1 MSVSGRLRVL
11 GRWVRAKLFP
21 VRDVP
26 THLTALTR
34 RTAVELGA
42 QPAAVERLES
52 LAQETC
58 RETGLGS
65 IEE

>member
-1 MSVSGRLRVL
+1 MRSPNKLRVL
-11 GRWVRAKLFP
+11 GRWGRANLFP
-21 VRDVP
+21 VRDVL

-42 QPAAVERLES
+42 QPEAVERLET

-58 RETGLGS
+58 RETGLAT